1 MQALLGKALA
11 ASAAHWPSL
20 CSMFGWIR
28 EAVTL
33 LDNPD
38 QLPAAQVK
46 AQYEAWV
53 ERFARHLSTPAG
65 AAIRAWGEH
74 FLKITRSYWAGL
86 FHTYDVAGL
95 PRTDNDLE
103 HLFGQVRHQERRI
116 SGRKVVSASLI
127 VRGAV
132 RVLAAILTW
141 LQPPTP
147 SQLGEVDPVLWRE
160 ERRRLG
166 KLRQARVLQRRFRQH
181 PDAYL
186 SALEERL
193 VKLSLPP

>member
-1 MQALLGKALA
+1 MGSHLTPPYSIAPR
-11 ASAAHWPSL
+11 SAIRTCPVDWPCNTEERIKGTEL
-20 CSMFGWIR
+20 IVPTGVI
-28 EAVTL
+28 
-33 LDNPD
+33 DNPD
-38 QLPAAQVK
+38 QLPAAQVT

-166 KLRQARVLQRRFRQH
+166 KLRQAQVLQSEIKQ
-181 PDAYL
+181 
-186 SALEERL
+186 S
-193 VKLSLPP
+193 S